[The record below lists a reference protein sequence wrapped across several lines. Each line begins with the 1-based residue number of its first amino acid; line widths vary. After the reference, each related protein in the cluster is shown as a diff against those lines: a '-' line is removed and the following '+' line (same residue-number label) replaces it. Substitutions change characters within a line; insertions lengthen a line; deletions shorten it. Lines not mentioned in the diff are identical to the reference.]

1 MMLGDVQELNGAG
14 LHPQLQSALS
24 RALAATPADKA
35 PGRYALDGDDI
46 FMNVMLLTTQS
57 PQEKAAEL
65 HADYIDIQLLLR
77 GEERIFYGGAG
88 TARVCEAWHEEED
101 YQLCQQIA
109 HEQRVTLYPGMFAI
123 FMPGE
128 PHKPGCRVGEAQAI
142 AKVVIK
148 VRARLLTA

>member
-1 MMLGDVQELNGAG
+1 MMLGDVQGLNEAG
-14 LHPQLQSALS
+14 LHPQLHAALC
-24 RALAATPADKA
+24 RALAATPADKE

-46 FMNVMLLTTQS
+46 FMNVMQLTTQS

-77 GEERIFYGGAG
+77 GEERILYGCAG
-88 TARVCEAWHEEED
+88 TARDCEAWHEEED

-109 HEQRVTLYPGMFAI
+109 HEQCVTLHPGMFAI

-148 VRARLLTA
+148 VRASLLAA

>member
-1 MMLGDVQELNGAG
+1 MMLGDVQGLNEAG
-14 LHPQLQSALS
+14 LHPQLHTALC
-24 RALAATPADKA
+24 RALAATPADKE

-46 FMNVMLLTTQS
+46 FMNVMQLTTQS

-77 GEERIFYGGAG
+77 GEERILYGCAG
-88 TARVCEAWHEEED
+88 TARDCEAWHEEED

-109 HEQRVTLYPGMFAI
+109 HEQCVTLHPGMFAI

-148 VRARLLTA
+148 VRASLLAA

>member
-1 MMLGDVQELNGAG
+1 MMLGDVQGLNEAG
-14 LHPQLQSALS
+14 LHPQLHAALC
-24 RALAATPADKA
+24 RALAATPAEKE
-35 PGRYALDGDDI
+35 PGRYTLDGDDI
-46 FMNVMLLTTQS
+46 FMNVMQLTTQS

-77 GEERIFYGGAG
+77 GEERILYGCAG
-88 TARVCEAWHEEED
+88 TARDCEAWHEEED

-109 HEQRVTLYPGMFAI
+109 HEQCVTLHPGMFAI

-148 VRARLLTA
+148 VRASLLAA

>member
-1 MMLGDVQELNGAG
+1 MMLGDVQGLNEAG
-14 LHPQLQSALS
+14 LHPQLHAALC
-24 RALAATPADKA
+24 RALAATPADKE

-46 FMNVMLLTTQS
+46 FMNVMQLTTQS

-77 GEERIFYGGAG
+77 GEERILYGCAG
-88 TARVCEAWHEEED
+88 TARDCEAWHKEED

-109 HEQRVTLYPGMFAI
+109 HEQCVTLHPGMFAI

-148 VRARLLTA
+148 VRASLLAA

>member
-1 MMLGDVQELNGAG
+1 MMLGDVQGLNEAG
-14 LHPQLQSALS
+14 LHPQLHAALC
-24 RALAATPADKA
+24 RALAATPADKE

-46 FMNVMLLTTQS
+46 FMNVMQLTTQS

-77 GEERIFYGGAG
+77 GEERILYGCAG
-88 TARVCEAWHEEED
+88 TARDCEAWHEEED

-109 HEQRVTLYPGMFAI
+109 HEQCVTLHPGMFAI

-148 VRARLLTA
+148 VRASLLTA